1 MFTAQVPPVD
11 YRAPWDIGFSE
22 RMAMLTRGSP
32 RAAYFYETPDT
43 STFRYRV
50 YNVAR
55 TLAAQPPGGPS
66 AAWFDRDELDR
77 MDHVLELCDVLVLC
91 RTRYS
96 DAIARLV
103 ARARALG
110 RRVLFD
116 SDDLVF
122 DPAYA
127 HLILDT
133 LGADLGDM
141 AVWDSWFAYV
151 GRMAAAFQL
160 CDAAVVTNG
169 SLAACARAAF
179 ADSRPALVVPNFLE
193 RRQQA
198 VSDRVWAAK
207 EASGW
212 ARDGRIHLGYFSGT
226 PTHNRDFALVAAS
239 IARLM
244 DEDRRIVLRVAGFLD
259 PGPELARHG
268 TRVERMPL
276 QDHLNLQRLIGEVE
290 VNLVPLQDNVFTN
303 CKSELKWF
311 EAAVVGAL
319 TVATP
324 TRPYREAIA
333 HGETGWLA
341 ASQHWDEVVREVVA
355 DVDARRGVATRA
367 RDVVRERYG
376 WDGQADAIAAALF
389 AS

>member
-1 MFTAQVPPVD
+1 MFTSRVQPID
-11 YRAPWDIGFSE
+11 YREPWDIGFAE
-22 RMAMLTRGSP
+22 RLAMLTRGSP
-32 RAAYFYETPDT
+32 RAAYFYEKPDT

-50 YNVAR
+50 YNVVR
-55 TLAAQPPGGPS
+55 SLAAQPPGGPS

-77 MDHVLELCDVLVLC
+77 MDQVLESCDVLVLC

-96 DAIARLV
+96 ASIARLV
-103 ARARALG
+103 AKARALG

-116 SDDLVF
+116 TDDLVF

-133 LGADLGDM
+133 LGADLGDV
-141 AVWDSWFAYV
+141 AVWDDWFAYV

-160 CDAAVVTNG
+160 CDAAIVTNE
-169 SLAACARAAF
+169 SLAACARSAF
-179 ADSRPALVVPNFLE
+179 GDARPVRVVPNFLE
-193 RRQQA
+193 REQEA
-198 VSDRVWAAK
+198 VSDRIWVAK
-207 EASGW
+207 DASGW
-212 ARDGRIHLGYFSGT
+212 ARDGRVHLGYFSGT
-226 PTHNRDFALVAAS
+226 PTHNRDFAMVAAS
-239 IARLM
+239 IAKLM
-244 DEDRRIVLRVAGFLD
+244 DDDSRVVLRVAGFLD
-259 PGPELARHG
+259 PGPDLLRHG
-268 TRVERMPL
+268 GRVERMPL

-311 EAAVVGAL
+311 EAAMVGAL

-324 TRPYREAIA
+324 TRPYRDAIV

-341 ASQHWDEVVREVVA
+341 ALQHWDEVVRGVVA
-355 DVDARRGVATRA
+355 DVDAHRDVLLRA
-367 RDVVRERYG
+367 RTVVRERYS
-376 WDGQADAIAAALF
+376 WDGQADTIVAALF